1 MKKTNRATKQASPV
15 DASSSPAFDDKERV
29 RQLEQENKAFQV
41 VVTIQLV
48 NEVDQA
54 VKEFSL
60 DTLSVADQRF
70 KFDSIIDSN
79 VN

>member
-1 MKKTNRATKQASPV
+1 MR
-15 DASSSPAFDDKERV
+15 
-29 RQLEQENKAFQV
+29 
-41 VVTIQLV
+41 IQLV

-60 DTLSVADQRF
+60 DTLSVADRKF
-70 KFDSIIDSN
+70 RFDSIIDSN